1 MYIDYI
7 YKKLFNILILTIKH
21 LIYTILLDLIG
32 QFFIVVIKLL
42 RNNESMIILLSSYYD
57 LITLYEPIKYL
68 YRYSLFYMHFHII
81 LL

>member
-7 YKKLFNILILTIKH
+7 YNKLLNILILTIKH
-21 LIYTILLDLIG
+21 LIYTILLDLMG

-42 RNNESMIILLSSYYD
+42 RNNESMIILLSLYD

-68 YRYSLFYMHFHII
+68 YKYSLFYMHFHII